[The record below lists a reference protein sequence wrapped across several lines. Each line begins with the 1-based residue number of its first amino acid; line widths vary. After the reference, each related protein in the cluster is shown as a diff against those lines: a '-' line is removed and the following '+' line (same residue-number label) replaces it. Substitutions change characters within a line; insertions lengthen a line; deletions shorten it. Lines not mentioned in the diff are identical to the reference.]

1 MLLHE
6 GYCPI
11 VPFRFLFRFA
21 LNRIRKGRVATTVL
35 NTVKHYFKNALQK
48 DLLQIITGGPPLTR
62 KSLTRFPLP

>member
-6 GYCPI
+6 GYCSI

-35 NTVKHYFKNALQK
+35 NTVKHYYFKNALQK
-48 DLLQIITGGPPLTR
+48 ELLQIISQNKPGSPL
-62 KSLTRFPLP
+62 